1 MSDKKILNG
10 TLELNNSDLIIVNDL
25 STGGSGV
32 ARLKFKEEAAV
43 ASMQIYYDGDGQSGD
58 ANYTS
63 IYSHKSGVGDVLV
76 TTYGGNVGIG
86 TASPSNGKLE
96 IQSST
101 NQISVNTGTTGDGRL
116 HIGHFS
122 NGTFIGTY
130 GDDGGAADLIRFG
143 THSGDERMRI
153 TSTGN
158 VGIATTSPSKKL
170 HVTGAAQVDNGGL
183 LLGGTSSV
191 DGNNPQLR
199 RANSSNDLRI
209 ATAGSDRM
217 TILGTGNVG
226 IGTTSP
232 AGKLEV
238 RQAANNGNTGAFTNT
253 HVKLTASATADN
265 TGFVGITAATSTADN
280 YGYSFGAQRTSG
292 GVGDFKINY
301 HNNSAAGVNR
311 FTIDQD
317 GDIILPT
324 AGTGGAG
331 TVTTP
336 AGKLDIRSDST
347 WSNSAIIARTT
358 TNANPVLAFYRPT
371 GSAATSYPW
380 WLEANGSNFHIKT
393 GSAANI
399 GSESVSAKVTINS
412 SGNVGIGITNLEA
425 SAALTLHRNDVDLEF
440 SVDYAVADTA
450 RILSYDRTANAH
462 RDLQLRGK
470 KLTFY
475 TNSSEKMRL
484 EEDGDLH
491 VDGDVIAYST
501 TISDS
506 RLKNEVKTINSA
518 VDKVKKLRGVEY
530 VWNKGS
536 KEGQKD
542 LGVIAQEV
550 EKVLP
555 EIVKEKKIPLITENN
570 DKLFKTVDYEKITAV
585 LIEAIKEQQKQID
598 ELKNQL
604 DAFTK

>member
-1 MSDKKILNG
+1 MVI
-10 TLELNNSDLIIVNDL
+10 
-25 STGGSGV
+25 
-32 ARLKFKEEAAV
+32 
-43 ASMQIYYDGDGQSGD
+43 
-58 ANYTS
+58 
-63 IYSHKSGVGDVLV
+63 
-76 TTYGGNVGIG
+76 
-86 TASPSNGKLE
+86 
-96 IQSST
+96 
-101 NQISVNTGTTGDGRL
+101 
-116 HIGHFS
+116 
-122 NGTFIGTY
+122 
-130 GDDGGAADLIRFG
+130 
-143 THSGDERMRI
+143 DE
-153 TSTGN
+153 
-158 VGIATTSPSKKL
+158 
-170 HVTGAAQVDNGGL
+170 D
-183 LLGGTSSV
+183 
-191 DGNNPQLR
+191 
-199 RANSSNDLRI
+199 
-209 ATAGSDRM
+209 
-217 TILGTGNVG
+217 GNVG

-232 AGKLEV
+232 SNKLDV
-238 RQAANNGNTGAFTNT
+238 NGNIE
-253 HVKLTASATADN
+253 AS
-265 TGFVGITAATSTADN
+265 
-280 YGYSFGAQRTSG
+280 
-292 GVGDFKINY
+292 K
-301 HNNSAAGVNR
+301 
-311 FTIDQD
+311 
-317 GDIILPT
+317 IILPT
-324 AGTGGAG
+324 AGTSGGG

-336 AGKLDIRSDST
+336 AGKLDIRSDSS

-358 TNANPVLAFYRPT
+358 TNANPVLAWYRPT
-371 GSAATSYPW
+371 GTGSTSYPW
-380 WLEANGSNFHIKT
+380 HFEANGSSFHIKT
-393 GSAANI
+393 GSVANI
-399 GSESVSAKVTINS
+399 GSESVSTKVTINS

-450 RILSYDRTANAH
+450 RILSYDRTANTH

-475 TNSSEKMRL
+475 ANSNERMRL

-506 RLKNEVKTINSA
+506 RLKDEVKTINSA

-555 EIVKEKKIPLITENN
+555 EIVKEKKIPLITENS

-604 DAFTK
+604 NAFTK